1 MTPVCCCQ
9 AAECISSL
17 MVGLDAKAAVAKR
30 WLQLH
35 MLLLHVPQLGTLL
48 LHVPTLRHDGSQ
60 PKAWE
65 LAEHNHC

>member
-1 MTPVCCCQ
+1 
-9 AAECISSL
+9 

-35 MLLLHVPQLGTLL
+35 MLLLHVPQLRTLL
-48 LHVPTLRHDGSQ
+48 LHVPTLRHVGSQ